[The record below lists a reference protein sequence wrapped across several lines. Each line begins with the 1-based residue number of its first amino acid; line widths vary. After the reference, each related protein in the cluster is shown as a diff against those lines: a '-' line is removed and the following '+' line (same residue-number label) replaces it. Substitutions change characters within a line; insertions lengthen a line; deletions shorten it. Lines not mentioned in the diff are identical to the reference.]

1 MNSIIHYLLLQNQ
14 YLLKISSYLCNFIC
28 KYIPLKQWT
37 FDDSHS
43 PKYQKFKV
51 DEPPLIIQR
60 EVWFYKDFIKYIKWR
75 YNYDIKPIK
84 RRSVCDIPD
93 DATCPYCHAPKDY
106 LYKNN
111 GSHNQLMCKVC
122 GRKSQTGI
130 NEFSNKVVLRCPHCS
145 HTLVHKKDRK
155 HFIIHKCVNPKCPY
169 YLHNLK
175 KVEKKHLAEPFG
187 KNKYKLHYIYRE
199 FTVDF
204 FKMDISSLPK
214 NASSLRFSRHD
225 IVNNSWHIFLKHSHT
240 YAVISKEL

>member
-14 YLLKISSYLCNFIC
+14 YLLKIISYLCNFIC

-155 HFIIHKCVNPKCPY
+155 HFIIHKCDPV
-169 YLHNLK
+169 
-175 KVEKKHLAEPFG
+175 
-187 KNKYKLHYIYRE
+187 
-199 FTVDF
+199 
-204 FKMDISSLPK
+204 
-214 NASSLRFSRHD
+214 
-225 IVNNSWHIFLKHSHT
+225 
-240 YAVISKEL
+240 